1 MAAMSASKGKKKV
14 RSMRSEAL
22 WGSLASLYG
31 ATHHSRALPAR
42 PRRNGPRER

>member
-14 RSMRSEAL
+14 RSMRSGTL
-22 WGSLASLYG
+22 WGSLASVCR
-31 ATHHSRALPAR
+31 ATHLSRALPAR